1 MSFDK
6 NTQSKKDGFRFT
18 PEQAFQL
25 FKERITTQEEKVKHN
40 KKLKWSIACS
50 TVALG
55 VVLSVVLITYLFVSP
70 RLANTSQKDVW
81 MEVPV
86 GSTSRIVLP
95 DGSIAHINENS
106 HLTYSHLFG
115 IKNREIKMSGE
126 CYFEVKK
133 NEKQPFIVCSDAMK
147 IQVLGTKFNVR
158 DYPNN
163 NHSSVDLLEGKV
175 TASNIKDET
184 NSYEL
189 HPNQRITLNKHTGEI
204 QIEDLHNT
212 KELLW
217 TSEELALNGKS
228 LTDITYIL
236 SQRYHVNFVISND
249 SMRKL
254 RFGGS
259 LSLNSQHINDVLDVL
274 KSTGKIRYRTKNNTI
289 VIY

>member
-204 QIEDLHNT
+204 QIEYLHNT

-236 SQRYHVNFVISND
+236 SQRYHVNIVISND

-259 LSLNSQHINDVLDVL
+259 LSLNNQHINDVLDVL